1 MKFKKLLAISAIAYL
16 LLLTSSAA
24 MAVEFCEDG
33 IIRDTIVDSIE
44 INGQPCFIIGVRVL
58 GRVEVIDSPSLVMIE
73 NDVGGRLRVSNSGSV
88 GIVNTRVTNGNFIV
102 RTSDLVAIKD
112 NDVRDGAMRI
122 NRNIR
127 ATVTRNDA
135 ELNIDCFNNTD
146 LDATFNHAD
155 KGDNNCRR

>member
-24 MAVEFCEDG
+24 MAVDFCEDG

-58 GRVEVIDSPSLVMIE
+58 GRVEVINSPSLVMIE

-135 ELNIDCFNNTD
+135 DLNINCFNNTD